1 MVCPPLRC
9 DKGETCS
16 RAARLPDYPRIL
28 SPVNGVRPLHG
39 TSRARLPAL
48 GGRCSRPLDM
58 ADAQAIYDE
67 SDDVVRD
74 VWRLT
79 FRREEPTLV
88 RGQISIK
95 RS

>member
-1 MVCPPLRC
+1 
-9 DKGETCS
+9 
-16 RAARLPDYPRIL
+16 
-28 SPVNGVRPLHG
+28 
-39 TSRARLPAL
+39 
-48 GGRCSRPLDM
+48 M

-79 FRREEPTLV
+79 FPREEPTLV